1 MSRHLA
7 GPELSV
13 SERVRS
19 GTRDSQHD
27 RLGGKPVE
35 HQANPHAHTLRDC
48 LLQRLTRGNPAP
60 KLEW

>member
-27 RLGGKPVE
+27 RLGGEPV
-35 HQANPHAHTLRDC
+35 HAGQIRTP
-48 LLQRLTRGNPAP
+48 TRFATVTSSV
-60 KLEW
+60 